1 MKPTEGVALGDRYRL
16 GTRIAVGGMGEVW
29 AAHDT
34 ALGRDVA
41 VKVLREEFAGD
52 AGFLERFRTEARN
65 SAQLSHPN
73 IAALYDYGE
82 QDGSAFL
89 VMELILGEP
98 MSDLLDRQPVLPT
111 RRLLP
116 ILAQTARALHA
127 AHVAGVVHRD
137 VKPGNILVARTGQVK
152 ITDFG
157 ISTAINQVPM
167 TASGMVMGT
176 AQYLSPEQAMG
187 RAATPAS
194 DMYSLGIVAYEALVG
209 HRPFT
214 GSTAVDIAIAH
225 VNTAVPPLPASIDP
239 VLADLVMRMLDK
251 EPQGRPRSAASLARH
266 LDDMLDKT
274 PSDGVPLAQG
284 RHARPVDVVDADERA
299 AALPPVLPPAR
310 PSATSGGT
318 AASAWTA
325 SSAEEPVPVPG
336 PASTGPTSTGPAS
349 AGPTST
355 GPTRTGPSSTG
366 PTRTGP
372 SSTAPTRTGPTS
384 TGPTAPG
391 PMAPGPTA
399 AGPALP
405 AAPTSTAAATSPA
418 AAAAPEV
425 PARPAAAAAAA
436 PAASAVPA
444 AQQPPSETP
453 PPDRPADGAPA
464 GVRRVSTS
472 TGRRWGPV
480 SHPFVALVLMVIF
493 ALLGALFADSLW
505 GPSRASGSDPAS
517 RVLAIQDGMIQWFP
531 GAPGTTTTAR
541 DL

>member
-1 MKPTEGVALGDRYRL
+1 VKPAEGIALGDRYRL

-82 QDGSAFL
+82 QEGSAFL

-137 VKPGNILVARTGQVK
+137 VKPGNIIVARTGQVK

-214 GSTAVDIAIAH
+214 GATAVDIAIAH
-225 VNTAVPPLPASIDP
+225 VNTAVPPLPGSIDP
-239 VLADLVMRMLDK
+239 VLADLVMRMLAKD
-251 EPQGRPRSAASLARH
+251 PQARPRSAASLARH

-284 RHARPVDVVDADERA
+284 RHARPVDVVDADEHA
-299 AALPPVLPPAR
+299 AATG
-310 PSATSGGT
+310 PSSGGT
-318 AASAWTA
+318 AGT
-325 SSAEEPVPVPG
+325 PVG
-336 PASTGPTSTGPAS
+336 
-349 AGPTST
+349 
-355 GPTRTGPSSTG
+355 
-366 PTRTGP
+366 
-372 SSTAPTRTGPTS
+372 
-384 TGPTAPG
+384 
-391 PMAPGPTA
+391 
-399 AGPALP
+399 
-405 AAPTSTAAATSPA
+405 TAAATP
-418 AAAAPEV
+418 P
-425 PARPAAAAAAA
+425 AAA
-436 PAASAVPA
+436 PAARPAVPPVVPPAAPPAPPSGPEVAAGQVTPVAGADRSVQVDASAVPLEATPVYA
-444 AQQPPSETP
+444 AALEEGRRTAARRAAR
-453 PPDRPADGAPA
+453 PDRTGTDAGSADRVVGPSSAGGAGGGTDA
-464 GVRRVSTS
+464 ASSSAVRRVSTS

-480 SHPFVALVLMVIF
+480 SHPFLALVLMVIF
-493 ALLGALFADSLW
+493 ALLGAAFADSLW
-505 GPSRASGSDPAS
+505 GPSRAGGPPPGTA
-517 RVLAIQDGMIQWFP
+517 VLASASPSSAHQDGMIHSAP
-531 GAPGTTTTAR
+531 GAPGPTTTAR